1 MARYNRAVFTVIVW
15 IVAGLNAVALFFL
28 SLLAV
33 GGDGSSG
40 GIYVVR
46 AFGFGW
52 IALCTVLALWL
63 CHRGRGALGVA
74 TALSTWPTGFAMA
87 YAVVVA
93 GIGWERIKPN
103 SAVFEAACRGAATT
117 FVAAPKAPVQ
127 SVAFDW
133 EGKGP
138 PGYTFFSVDS
148 KGNVGGLRGGT
159 GAGWPVAIRFTEGRC
174 CRFEGPPRNQV
185 RPYVRRLNTTQE
197 YFGVT
202 ELTADTLVS
211 LRSAPVPG
219 REAGS
224 SLTQFD
230 VAVTDR
236 RDGAEL
242 ASMRYFLDARNRRGC
257 VAGGVMDER
266 AFVLKAVGVR

>member
-1 MARYNRAVFTVIVW
+1 MFTALVW
-15 IVAGLNAVALFFL
+15 IIAALNAVALFFL

-33 GGDGSSG
+33 GGDGSAD

-52 IALCTVLALWL
+52 IALCTVLAVWL
-63 CHRGRGALGVA
+63 CHRGRGVLGVA
-74 TALSTWPTGFAMA
+74 TALSTWPTGFAVG
-87 YAVVVA
+87 YAAIVA

-103 SAVFEAACRGAATT
+103 SAVFESACRGAATT
-117 FVAAPKAPVQ
+117 FLAAPNAPEQ

-133 EGKGP
+133 ESSGP
-138 PGYTFFSVDS
+138 PGYTYFGVDS
-148 KGNVGGLRGGT
+148 KGNVDGLRGGT
-159 GAGWPVAIRFTEGRC
+159 GGAWPPAIRFTEGRC
-174 CRFEGPPRNQV
+174 CRFEGAPLNKV
-185 RPYVRRLNTTQE
+185 RTYVRRLNTSQE

-202 ELTADTLVS
+202 ELTADALVT
-211 LRSAPVPG
+211 LRSAPVSG
-219 REAGS
+219 REPES

-236 RDGAEL
+236 RDGKPL

-266 AFVLKAVGVR
+266 AFVLKAVGAR

>member
-1 MARYNRAVFTVIVW
+1 MLTALVW
-15 IVAGLNAVALFFL
+15 IIAALNAVALFFL

-33 GGDGSSG
+33 GGDGSAD

-52 IALCTVLALWL
+52 IAICTVFAVWL
-63 CHRGRGALGVA
+63 CHRGRGALGVT
-74 TALSTWPTGFAMA
+74 TALSTWPTGLAMGYVA
-87 YAVVVA
+87 AVA

-138 PGYTFFSVDS
+138 PGYTYFRVDS
-148 KGNVGGLRGGT
+148 KGNVDGLRGGT
-159 GAGWPVAIRFTEGRC
+159 GGGWPAAIRFTEGRC
-174 CRFEGPPRNQV
+174 CRFEGPPRNRV

-202 ELTADTLVS
+202 ELTADALVI
-211 LRSAPVPG
+211 LRSSPVTG
-219 REAGS
+219 REPES

-230 VAVTDR
+230 IVVTDR
-236 RDGAEL
+236 RDGTQL
-242 ASMRYFLDARNRRGC
+242 ATMRYVLDAHNRRGC